1 MRVLKWVFG
10 WGGQR
15 VIDLPAQFGERLRIG
30 AVRDAFRDEA
40 HRETLRAVAQVL
52 WMQRVAAAEEAMD
65 AALDGKTDAKFHLGQ
80 MAAIDNALAEFAGL
94 MEAADADA
102 VAARLKRWFLE

>member
-1 MRVLKWVFG
+1 MLKGLFG
-10 WGGQR
+10 ARKAR

-30 AVRDAFRDEA
+30 AVRDAFRDKA
-40 HRETLRAVAQVL
+40 HAETLRAVAQIL

-65 AALDGKTDAKFHLGQ
+65 AALAGKTDAKFHLGQ

-94 MEAADADA
+94 MDARDGA
-102 VAARLKRWFLE
+102 EVPGRLRDWFLE